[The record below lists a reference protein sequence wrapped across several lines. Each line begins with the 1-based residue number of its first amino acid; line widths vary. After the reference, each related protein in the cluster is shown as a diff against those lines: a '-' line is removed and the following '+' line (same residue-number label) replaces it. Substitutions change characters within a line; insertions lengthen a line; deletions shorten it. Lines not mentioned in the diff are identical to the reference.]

1 MKQIVVPTD
10 FSTSSEYAI
19 GYAAQ
24 LATEL
29 GASLLLLHIYQMP
42 VSMADMPVM
51 MVSAEEIKNSSDKG
65 LAQAREKI
73 VKDHPELS
81 IETESRLGDV
91 VDELKDLCSEKEPLF
106 IVVGTKDYRGLEKFL
121 FGNTAISIV
130 RHSPVPVISVPEKS
144 RIATPKNLVMAT
156 DLQNIDEVP
165 VEKVMEIIRLLKARL
180 HVVHIRE
187 AKEEVPGAQKEL
199 MKRLADV
206 QPMFHTVTDENVLNG
221 LRKYLDDSHA
231 DMLVVLPHKHNL
243 YERIF
248 FKLHTEGLIEKMP
261 VPVLSLQNG

>member
-1 MKQIVVPTD
+1 
-10 FSTSSEYAI
+10 
-19 GYAAQ
+19 
-24 LATEL
+24 
-29 GASLLLLHIYQMP
+29 
-42 VSMADMPVM
+42 
-51 MVSAEEIKNSSDKG
+51 
-65 LAQAREKI
+65 
-73 VKDHPELS
+73 
-81 IETESRLGDV
+81 
-91 VDELKDLCSEKEPLF
+91 
-106 IVVGTKDYRGLEKFL
+106 
-121 FGNTAISIV
+121 
-130 RHSPVPVISVPEKS
+130 
-144 RIATPKNLVMAT
+144 MAT